1 MIRHNVLTLGIA
13 LAVAATT
20 SSVAHA
26 QLRPPTQM
34 QSPPRSS
41 KLTTASVE
49 AADGGDF
56 AKALSLADQAIAS
69 NAKDPWGYFNRG
81 GALRGLHRDG
91 RGRERV
97 PRRGVAHAGGRF
109 WWGKSGRDLGPGG
122 RPLARDGRCSDAA
135 AVYERYAVAV
145 EKRRDAGAA
154 ALARQYAEHCTP
166 RAATK

>member
-1 MIRHNVLTLGIA
+1 MIRHHVLTLGFA
-13 LAVAATT
+13 LAVAAAT
-20 SSVAHA
+20 SSIAHA

-81 GALRGLHRDG
+81 GALRGLHRTDEAVSAFHDAESLMPADDLWG
-91 RGRERV
+91 RS
-97 PRRGVAHAGGRF
+97 VAI
-109 WWGKSGRDLGPGG
+109 WGQADALS
-122 RPLARDGRCSDAA
+122 RDGRCSDAA
-135 AVYERYAVAV
+135 AVYERYAVTV
-145 EKRRDAGAA
+145 EKADAGAA
-154 ALARQYAEHCTP
+154 ALARQYAQHCTP
-166 RAATK
+166 RAEAK